1 MSRMSANYTAAM
13 KWILALV
20 IGVLLSS
27 STLTAA
33 EVLIVADEFPA
44 MEILAQRLKQDEG
57 VASKIVK
64 QDEMPAELGK
74 FSAVVVYVHK
84 KLADAPAKAMVDYTN
99 AGGKLVALHHS
110 ISSGKRENKHWLPF
124 LGMDLPKADVE
135 QGGYKWIE
143 GVKLQIVN
151 VAPDHFITTHKVSYE
166 ARTAYCSADTRDEK
180 QRPCFTLE
188 DSEVYLNHTF
198 TGPRT
203 ALLGLKY
210 TDAKSGKTWMQDRAG
225 WLKPSGKGWIVYL
238 MPGHR
243 AEEFHHPAYS
253 RIVLN
258 AIIFKP

>member
-1 MSRMSANYTAAM
+1 MQR
-13 KWILALV
+13 ILILLF
-20 IGVLLSS
+20 GVCASLSP
-27 STLTAA
+27 LAAA

-44 MEILAQRLKQDEG
+44 MEFVAQRLKQDEG
-57 VASKIVK
+57 IASRIIK

-143 GVKLQIVN
+143 PATLQVVN
-151 VAPDHFITTHKVSYE
+151 LAPDHFITTHKVRYE
-166 ARTAYCSADTRDEK
+166 TKIPYHSADTREER
-180 QRPCFTLE
+180 QRPGFTLE

-203 ALLGLKY
+203 VLLGLKY
-210 TDAKSGKTWMQDRAG
+210 TDEKSDKTWTQDRAG

-243 AEEFHHPAYS
+243 AQEFQHPTYS

-258 AIIFKP
+258 AVIFAP

>member
-1 MSRMSANYTAAM
+1 MPEGYGSRMQR
-13 KWILALV
+13 ILILF
-20 IGVLLSS
+20 IGVWLSAFP
-27 STLTAA
+27 LAAA

-44 MEILAQRLKQDEG
+44 MEILAGRLKQDE
-57 VASKIVK
+57 AISSKIVK

-74 FSAVVVYVHK
+74 YSAVVVYVHK

-124 LGMDLPKADVE
+124 LGVDLPKGDVD

-143 GVKLQIVN
+143 GVTLQLVN
-151 VAPDHFITTHKVSYE
+151 LAPDHFITTHKVSY
-166 ARTAYCSADTRDEK
+166 DTRDEK
-180 QRPCFTLE
+180 QRPGFTLE

-203 ALLGLKY
+203 TLLGLKY

-225 WLKPSGKGWIVYL
+225 WLKPSGKGLIVYL

-243 AEEFHHPAYS
+243 AEEFQHPAYS
-253 RIVLN
+253 RIVMN
-258 AIIFKP
+258 AVIFKP

>member
-1 MSRMSANYTAAM
+1 M
-13 KWILALV
+13 KRILLALCCAW
-20 IGVLLSS
+20 LA
-27 STLTAA
+27 STGWAA
-33 EVLIVADEFPA
+33 ADVLIVADEFPA
-44 MEILAQRLKQDEG
+44 MEIVAQRLKQDEG
-57 VASKIVK
+57 ISCKIVK
-64 QDEMPAELGK
+64 QDEMPSDLGK
-74 FSAVVVYVHK
+74 YSAIIVYVHK

-124 LGMDLPKADVE
+124 LGMDLPKADVD

-143 GVKLQIVN
+143 GVTLQLVN
-151 VAPDHFITTHKVSYE
+151 LAPGHFITTHKVSYE
-166 ARTAYCSADTRDEK
+166 TQIAYHSADTRDEK
-180 QRPCFTLE
+180 QRPGFRLE

-203 ALLGLKY
+203 VLLGMKY

-243 AEEFHHPAYS
+243 AQEFQHPTYS
-253 RIVLN
+253 RIVVN
-258 AIIFKP
+258 AILWKP